1 MDGTQVGVLEQAH
14 EVSLAGLLQGEDGRA
29 LEAQVVLE
37 GLGDLTDQALR
48 EREREGEGGRPC

>member
-1 MDGTQVGVLEQAH
+1 VDGTQVGVLEQAH